1 MLSKQEY
8 GDYNTHLSF
17 KYDNFW
23 GCRLSIDRD
32 IELEL
37 TMGSISLD
45 LRLKRLC
52 KKIAN
57 FHHISSCLEL
67 TKYVFLMY
75 HLFIITRYI
84 FD

>member
-23 GCRLSIDRD
+23 GCRRSIDRD

-57 FHHISSCLEL
+57 FYPISTVLN
-67 TKYVFLMY
+67 
-75 HLFIITRYI
+75 
-84 FD
+84 

>member
-23 GCRLSIDRD
+23 GCRRSIDRD
-32 IELEL
+32 IELEV

-45 LRLKRLC
+45 LRLKRLR
-52 KKIAN
+52 KKSSN
-57 FHHISSCLEL
+57 FPFISSCLEL
-67 TKYVFLMY
+67 TKYVFFDY
-75 HLFIITRYI
+75 H
-84 FD
+84 